1 MITKKRGVLV
11 IQFNWMYVMVIG
23 AVILI
28 FFVMLANNIRKN
40 SNESLNFDILNYM
53 DEIFVGIETS

>member
-40 SNESLNFDILNYM
+40 SNESLNFDILNYN
-53 DEIFVGIETS
+53 